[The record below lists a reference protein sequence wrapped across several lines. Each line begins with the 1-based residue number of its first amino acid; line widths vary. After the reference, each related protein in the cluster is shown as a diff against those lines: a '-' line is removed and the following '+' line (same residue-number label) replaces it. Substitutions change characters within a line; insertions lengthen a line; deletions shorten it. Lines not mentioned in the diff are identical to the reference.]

1 MSEDLKRV
9 FPTPVGMNR
18 LTTAVLIAM
27 LRVPHACGDEPQAK
41 AAKNGLWAVF
51 PTPVGMNRIPPPGVP
66 QSVTC
71 SPRLW
76 G

>member
-1 MSEDLKRV
+1 M

-18 LTTAVLIAM
+18 KQFIDGKPYYD
-27 LRVPHACGDEPQAK
+27 VPHACGDEPLTVKMPPWAK
-41 AAKNGLWAVF
+41 V
-51 PTPVGMNRIPPPGVP
+51 
-66 QSVTC
+66 C

>member
-1 MSEDLKRV
+1 VDLV

-18 LTTAVLIAM
+18 AGF
-27 LRVPHACGDEPQAK
+27 LRFWNDKGVPHACGDEPWSLA
-41 AAKNGLWAVF
+41 LAVL
-51 PTPVGMNRIPPPGVP
+51 GIK
-66 QSVTC
+66 C

>member
-1 MSEDLKRV
+1 MTL

-18 LTTAVLIAM
+18 VTQKLKVLTGTI
-27 LRVPHACGDEPQAK
+27 PHACGDEPDWPCWTMPLSAY
-41 AAKNGLWAVF
+41 
-51 PTPVGMNRIPPPGVP
+51 
-66 QSVTC
+66 